1 MEVTGCVWVSVA
13 VDILGLQAQG
23 HPAPSQVVVGLG
35 MPCAGLREENSAGSL
50 SGHDLDPRGYLVGA
64 GQGNMG
70 VRNAEGA
77 WLGRV
82 CGGNF
87 PQLPS

>member
-1 MEVTGCVWVSVA
+1 MEDKYEEEDKEEDTLEVTGCVWVSVA

-50 SGHDLDPRGYLVGA
+50 SGHDLDPRGYLVG
-64 GQGNMG
+64 Q
-70 VRNAEGA
+70 VRATWG
-77 WLGRV
+77 
-82 CGGNF
+82 
-87 PQLPS
+87 